1 MERYEFKVKRQEK
14 CIKIF
19 LSSAEVESLNVYSLY
34 EKIRIMIHPRINGK
48 EVNMRYLDNS
58 GDWVDL
64 PSDDLDSF
72 IRHG

>member
-34 EKIRIMIHPRINGK
+34 EKIAERIPRINGK
-48 EVNMRYLDNS
+48 EVNVTYLDNS